1 MARKSRPRRRRSR
14 SPWLRRLILALAAI
28 PAAYLLAA
36 LGGSLFPVNSGWVE
50 PEDGVTIYLANNGV
64 HVDIVMP
71 VKAAG
76 LDWSK
81 LIDRNDT
88 VGASPESRWVAF
100 GAGER
105 AVYLETP
112 RWRDLKLPV
121 AARALTRGER
131 IVHVEWVG
139 NPDYMDRAI
148 RLRPEEYR
156 RLWAGVRSSFRGAR
170 PQLIAHKGYGRS
182 DAFYEGVGH
191 ASALNTCN
199 QWVAD
204 QLRIAGVETSLWTPF
219 TQGLVW
225 RYRKV
230 GN

>member
-1 MARKSRPRRRRSR
+1 
-14 SPWLRRLILALAAI
+14 LLLLVAAI
-28 PAAYLLAA
+28 PLAYLGAA
-36 LGGSLFPVNSGWVE
+36 LAGSLFPVNRGWAE
-50 PEDGVTIYLANNGV
+50 PDEGITVYLANNGV
-64 HVDIVMP
+64 HADIVMP
-71 VKAAG
+71 VNAAG
-76 LDWSK
+76 LDWS
-81 LIDRNDT
+81 RPRARSGT
-88 VGASPESRWVAF
+88 AGASTDARWIAF

-131 IVHVEWVG
+131 VVHVEWVS
-139 NPDYMDRAI
+139 NPDYMDRSI

-156 RLWAGVRSSFRGAR
+156 RLWASVRGSFRDSR

-204 QLRIAGVETSLWTPF
+204 QLRVAGVETSLWTPF
-219 TQGLVW
+219 AQGLVW

-230 GN
+230 SED